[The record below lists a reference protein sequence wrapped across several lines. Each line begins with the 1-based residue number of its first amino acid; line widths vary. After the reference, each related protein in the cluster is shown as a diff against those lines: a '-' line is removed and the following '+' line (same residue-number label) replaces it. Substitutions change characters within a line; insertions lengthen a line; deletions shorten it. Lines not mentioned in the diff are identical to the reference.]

1 MTENWLLNWAVMA
14 VSLFNTILLIWLGL
28 TVLLNAESRTWG
40 LWLAGGANL
49 LGGVFFLVHS
59 IFLAHGLNTFS
70 RSIDFW
76 WRVGWV
82 PVVTIPYIWYVV
94 ILWYSGFWDRF
105 GTQLNRRHYPWFVS
119 ATVLAVGVVIL
130 LIFANPLPSFV
141 QVAQLN
147 LVATPSLGG
156 VPLLI
161 LIYPLYILLCFV
173 LSVDVMRHPAP
184 SGRIMGDLAR
194 RRARPWLVRAALV
207 QILVSLLVG
216 WVIFWLIGQDHQ
228 LFNEP
233 SMASTIAAYD
243 LLIASLIAIAVIF
256 LGQAVTSYEVFTGK
270 VLPRQG
276 LLRYWRRAVILA
288 CGYAAVISLSLS
300 LNLQPIYSVL
310 LSALLMTV
318 FYALLSWRSFTERQF
333 FIDQLRPFVT
343 SQRVYEQLVAAS
355 PLDVEIDRS
364 FTVLCQDILGTHQAY
379 LAAQGPLAPLVGDPV
394 IFPVGQVPQFPD
406 LEGILGPW
414 ISPENICIPLPQ
426 ARGEDWHWLVP
437 LWSERG
443 LIGILLLGPKQ
454 DGGLYTQ
461 EEIEIARTVGERLV
475 DLRASTEIAR
485 RLMALQR
492 QRLVESQIVDR
503 RTRRV
508 LHDEVLPHLHA
519 ALLLLNTSNEK
530 PDETIEALSSA
541 HRQIANLLSD
551 LPVVTSPEV
560 SQLGVIV
567 ALQKTIKNEFSD
579 AFDQVIWEI
588 PDQTTHHLEQLSS
601 LVSEV
606 VYFAAREAIRNA
618 ARHGRVEDQLPTL
631 KIAANQRARELEIL
645 IEDDCPGNQ
654 DMQYGEPSSGQGLTL
669 HGTLMAV
676 IGGELSFEQ
685 VPGKVTRVVLRVPL
699 EMKDFGQVDSR
710 FSQGGKNDQAHPANI
725 NTG

>member
-14 VSLFNTILLIWLGL
+14 ISLFNTILLIWLGL
-28 TVLLNAESRTWG
+28 TVLLNAERRSWG
-40 LWLAGGANL
+40 LWLAGGVIL
-49 LGGVFFLVHS
+49 LGGVFFLIHS
-59 IFLAHGLNTFS
+59 ILLGHGLNTFG

-82 PVVTIPYIWYVV
+82 PVVTIPFIWYVV

-105 GTQLNRRHYPWFVS
+105 GTKLNRRHYPWFVGT
-119 ATVLAVGVVIL
+119 TVLAAGIITL

-147 LVATPSLGG
+147 LTATPSVGG

-161 LIYPLYILLCFV
+161 LIYPFYILLCFA
-173 LSVDVMRHPAP
+173 LSVDVLRHPAP

-194 RRARPWLVRAALV
+194 RRARPWLVGAALT

-216 WVIFWLIGQDHQ
+216 MVMFWVISHTRQSFY
-228 LFNEP
+228 EP
-233 SMASTIAAYD
+233 SMATSIAKFD
-243 LLIASLIAIAVIF
+243 LVIASLIAIAVIF

-270 VLPRQG
+270 VLPRHG
-276 LLRYWRRAVILA
+276 LLRYWRRAIILA
-288 CGYAAVISLSLS
+288 GGYAAVISLSLS
-300 LNLQPIYSVL
+300 LNLHPIYSVL

-318 FYALLSWRSFTERQF
+318 FYALLSWRSFSERQH

-343 SQRVYEQLVAAS
+343 SQHVYDQLVATS
-355 PLDVEIDRS
+355 PIEVEIDRP
-364 FTVLCQDILGTHQAY
+364 FTVLCQEVLGTRQAY
-379 LAAQGPLAPLVGDPV
+379 LAAQGPLAPLVGDPLTFSV
-394 IFPVGQVPQFPD
+394 NQAPQSPD
-406 LEGILGPW
+406 LKGILGPW
-414 ISPENICIPLPQ
+414 ISPENICVPLPQ
-426 ARGEDWHWLVP
+426 AKDGDWRWLVP

-443 LIGILLLGPKQ
+443 LIGILLLGPKR
-454 DGGLYTQ
+454 DGGLYAQ
-461 EEIEIARTVGERLV
+461 EEIEIARTVGERLI
-475 DLRASTEIAR
+475 DMRASTEIAR

-492 QRLVESQIVDR
+492 QRLTESQIVDQ

-519 ALLLLNTSNEK
+519 ALLSLNTSNTTHH
-530 PDETIEALSSA
+530 ETIEALSSA
-541 HRQIANLLSD
+541 HRQISD
-551 LPVVTSPEV
+551 LLRDLPIVTTPEV
-560 SQLGVIV
+560 SNLGLII
-567 ALQKTIKNEFSD
+567 ALQKTIENEFSN

-588 PDQTTHHLEQLSS
+588 PDDVPHPLEQLSP

-618 ARHGRVEDQLPTL
+618 ARHGRVDDMLPKL
-631 KIAANQRARELEIL
+631 KIAIIQRAQEWEIV
-645 IEDDCPGNQ
+645 IEDDCVASLDVQ
-654 DMQYGEPSSGQGLTL
+654 HKEQSSGQGLAL

-685 VPGKVTRVVLRVPL
+685 VPGEATRVVLRVPI
-699 EMKDFGQVDSR
+699 ETADFTPGASR
-710 FSQGGKNDQAHPANI
+710 VSREEK
-725 NTG
+725 T